1 MDFIVGGKA
10 GDEVRVFRFV
20 FTGVAIRT
28 LSFTDIGVVQEDLP
42 GLGIPLHAEVNEV
55 TRDIVVPIAI
65 YFGIGQSVV
74 GVGRPVL
81 VEAVLRTEF
90 DAAANE
96 IAVRVVIITWFDV
109 FRFQSDEIFCFGME
123 ERHIPS
129 QVLII
134 VFVTDFPSIG
144 RLRL

>member
-28 LSFTDIGVVQEDLP
+28 LSFADIGVVQEDLP

-81 VEAVLRTEF
+81 VEAVLRKSVT
-90 DAAANE
+90 
-96 IAVRVVIITWFDV
+96 
-109 FRFQSDEIFCFGME
+109 
-123 ERHIPS
+123 S
-129 QVLII
+129 QVR
-134 VFVTDFPSIG
+134 F
-144 RLRL
+144 

>member
-20 FTGVAIRT
+20 LTGINIGS
-28 LSFTDIGVVQEDLP
+28 LSFTDIGVVEEDLP
-42 GLGIPLHAEVNEV
+42 GFGIPLHAEMNEM

-65 YFGIGQSVV
+65 YFGIGQGVV
-74 GVGRPVL
+74 GIGRPIL

-96 IAVRVVIITWFDV
+96 IAATIVVRI
-109 FRFQSDEIFCFGME
+109 RF
-123 ERHIPS
+123 
-129 QVLII
+129 
-134 VFVTDFPSIG
+134 
-144 RLRL
+144 

>member
-20 FTGVAIRT
+20 FTGVTLRT

-42 GLGIPLHAEVNEV
+42 GFGIPLHAEVNEV
-55 TRDIVVPIAI
+55 ARDIVVTIAV

-74 GVGRPVL
+74 GIGRPVL
-81 VEAVLRTEF
+81 IEAVLRTEF
-90 DAAANE
+90 NAAANE
-96 IAVRVVIITWFDV
+96 ITVSIVVGH
-109 FRFQSDEIFCFGME
+109 RLSLRLHARDEIFRFGME
-123 ERHIPS
+123 ERYIPS

-144 RLRL
+144 RFRV